1 MPTLGEVR
9 PLQTFHEPKNVT
21 ALGTD
26 VIGRFFVGPIEVEKR
41 CRPGVEQRIAFME
54 LLVPADGTC
63 QFPFADFYLD

>member
-1 MPTLGEVR
+1 MN
-9 PLQTFHEPKNVT
+9 QKNVA